1 MLARQVNYV
10 LLIALLNNLLIN
22 LIVLFLLF
30 LLFSV
35 KSTVI
40 LAVFILLFF
49 ILQNEAPLLVRWCI
63 VAVIF
68 VIIVLLALVFINGFW
83 NDFIVL
89 GLILAGLPSRLRIQA
104 HLSSIPQWSWLF
116 LFLKDTGLEATS
128 DYLAVLLI
136 WGPRNNFFRWLLS
149 IKGATQILG
158 LAARCVVSIRFVLF
172 IAFIH
177 YCRFVLATLGLP
189 NFFYIKGEKVISYS
203 WFCEL
208 CASLWCFSN
217 TDCLLLKGY
226 YHQK

>member
-1 MLARQVNYV
+1 
-10 LLIALLNNLLIN
+10 
-22 LIVLFLLF
+22 
-30 LLFSV
+30 
-35 KSTVI
+35 
-40 LAVFILLFF
+40 
-49 ILQNEAPLLVRWCI
+49 
-63 VAVIF
+63 
-68 VIIVLLALVFINGFW
+68 
-83 NDFIVL
+83 
-89 GLILAGLPSRLRIQA
+89 
-104 HLSSIPQWSWLF
+104 
-116 LFLKDTGLEATS
+116 LKDTGLEATS

-208 CASLWCFSN
+208 CASLWYFSN